1 MARILIADDST
12 VMRRSLNMLLTRAGH
27 EIVGEAANGEQ
38 AFNLYAQ
45 ELPDI
50 VTMDISMPLMSG
62 SDAICKIVSDY
73 PDARIIVISALDQ
86 KKLILQ
92 SLKNGAKHFII
103 KPVTEEKLLH
113 SIQAVLNDNGAG
125 PHQ

>member
-1 MARILIADDST
+1 
-12 VMRRSLNMLLTRAGH
+12 MLLTRAGH

-38 AFNLYAQ
+38 AYHMYTQ

-62 SDAICKIVSDY
+62 SDAISKIISAY

-103 KPVTEEKLLH
+103 KPVTEEKLLQ
-113 SIQAVLNDNGAG
+113 SIQAVLKE
-125 PHQ
+125 

>member
-27 EIVGEAANGEQ
+27 EIVGEASNGEQ

-62 SDAICKIVSDY
+62 SDAICKIVNEY

-113 SIQAVLNDNGAG
+113 SIQAVLSE
-125 PHQ
+125 